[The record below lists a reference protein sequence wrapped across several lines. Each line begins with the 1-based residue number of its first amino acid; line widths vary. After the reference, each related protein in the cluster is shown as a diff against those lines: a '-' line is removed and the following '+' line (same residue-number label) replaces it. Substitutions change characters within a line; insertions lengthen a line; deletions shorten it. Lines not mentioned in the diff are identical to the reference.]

1 MNDYTDKN
9 IENQDDLKFKS
20 TTKEDA
26 QNIKESYDKSRY
38 NDKKRIQEAKEEAR
52 TATLQLAQEYEKT
65 QGDVGINSVVQKLNK
80 IAIPFMVFSV
90 MFSTYSFQ
98 MDLEGSLVGKVSDP
112 FVVSLIMGFAIGL
125 LLEFLKDT
133 MGEGAFSSMEGATKT
148 IHATV
153 FVVILFV
160 IVKSHLGAVLKFEET
175 ITRNTVEEISTS
187 SILDPKTAELNNK
200 ISEIQESINSSK
212 TTIEAQKEN
221 LNSKWYNKA
230 DFARSQTRIHE
241 DYIRGYKE
249 DLKAL
254 QEQQTTQGNIN
265 IAIAKESSKQQGDIL
280 LFTFLLFEFM
290 ALASLLSKLVVSRN
304 KNKDIADIKD
314 QTNDFISGIQS
325 GLSTSNE
332 LFKVLSSKDKM
343 FNTFAK
349 GQVQSQM
356 AQMEAFITNK
366 NLAEAMAL
374 NEIINQPQPQM
385 VHPQPITNEPKSRQM
400 GFIQNDN
407 EIVMALYKDG
417 EIKEGDKLTPR
428 SQIINTNSRKE
439 SDKLKYIYNELVEG
453 GVIERNGNKGYYA
466 IGSLEDALQA
476 I

>member
-26 QNIKESYDKSRY
+26 QDIKESYDKSRY

-80 IAIPFMVFSV
+80 IAIPFMIFSV
-90 MFSTYSFQ
+90 MFSAYSFQ
-98 MDLEGSLVGKVSDP
+98 MDLESSLVDKVSNP
-112 FVVSLIMGFAIGL
+112 FAISLIMGFAIGL

-133 MGEGAFSSMEGATKT
+133 MGEGAFSSMEGITKA
-148 IHATV
+148 IHTV
-153 FVVILFV
+153 VFISIMAVI
-160 IVKSHLGAVLKFEET
+160 IKSHLGAVLKFEET
-175 ITRNTVEEISTS
+175 ITRNTVQEISTS
-187 SILDPKTAELNNK
+187 SILDPKTAELNSK
-200 ISEIQESINSSK
+200 ILEIKESIKSSK
-212 TTIEAQKEN
+212 ATIEAQKEN
-221 LNSKWYNKA
+221 LKSKWYNKA
-230 DFARSQTRIHE
+230 DFARSQTRVHE

-249 DLKAL
+249 ELKSL
-254 QEQQTTQGNIN
+254 QEQQTKQGNIN
-265 IAIAKESSKQQGDIL
+265 IEIAKKSSKKQGDIL

-314 QTNDFISGIQS
+314 QTNDFVSGIQA
-325 GLSTSNE
+325 GLKTSHS
-332 LFKVLSSKDKM
+332 LFNVMHSKDKM
-343 FNTFAK
+343 YHQLTSNQIKSEQKAMSTVIGRYNT
-349 GQVQSQM
+349 QVNQDLLFDKVIQPT
-356 AQMEAFITNK
+356 AQM
-366 NLAEAMAL
+366 
-374 NEIINQPQPQM
+374 Q
-385 VHPQPITNEPKSRQM
+385 EPKSRQM

-407 EIVMALYKDG
+407 EIVMALYRGGDV
-417 EIKEGDKLTPR
+417 KEGDKLTPR

-453 GVIERNGNKGYYA
+453 GVIQRNGNKGYYA
-466 IGSLEDALQA
+466 VGSLEDALQA